1 MGDHINSIAMER
13 YYQMFVDQMDSIYYE
28 GYCQNMQQSNPEKLE
43 FEWNEFLR
51 MIK

>member
-1 MGDHINSIAMER
+1 MER
-13 YYQMFVDQMDSIYYE
+13 YYKMFVNEMDSIYFE
-28 GYCQNMQQSNPEKLE
+28 GYCEELQKSNPAKLE